1 MNIDKDR
8 IAEIIY
14 HHLQGLTL
22 SEEQQTLLAA
32 WLENAVN
39 REIFERTLE
48 EGEWREY
55 GRIMLD
61 KEWTER
67 ALATFEATAFDHPAA
82 FDHPPVKEWHPRMSP
97 MSRIAGRW
105 LRYAAVLI
113 LIAGPGLYLY
123 RYTHNRKTA
132 PASVQAVVSNDVAP
146 GTNKAILVLGDGTQI
161 SLDSAGNGA
170 LASQGRTKIMKT
182 GGGQLVYV
190 PDAAGSAAVL
200 MNTMHVPKGGQ
211 YQLTLPDGTKVWLN
225 AASSITYPTAFS
237 GRERSVTISGE
248 AYFEVAKKVNS
259 PFHVKVGDRE
269 EVQVLGTSF
278 NVNAYEEETDIRT
291 TLLDGKIRIEQQ
303 QRSVVLAPG
312 QQARV
317 RTGLPA
323 TASDPAITVIGH
335 ADIDKVMA
343 WKNGYFNF
351 EDMPFGEAMRQLA
364 RWYDIDVVYE
374 NGIPDIPL
382 GGETSRNLKLSDL
395 LKGLA
400 GAGVKYR
407 LEQGRRLI
415 ILR

>member
-14 HHLQGLTL
+14 HHLQGLVLTD
-22 SEEQQTLLAA
+22 EQQTLLAA

-39 REIFERTLE
+39 KEIFDRARDE
-48 EGEWREY
+48 EEWREY
-55 GRIMLD
+55 IRIMLD
-61 KEWTER
+61 KESTER
-67 ALATFEATAFDHPAA
+67 AMVTFEATAFDHS
-82 FDHPPVKEWHPRMSP
+82 PVKELQPRIF
-97 MSRIAGRW
+97 RLW
-105 LRYAAVLI
+105 LRYAAILL

-146 GTNKAILVLGDGTQI
+146 GTNKAVLVLGDGTQI

-182 GGGQLVYV
+182 AGGQIVYV
-190 PDAAGSAAVL
+190 PDAAGSVAVL
-200 MNTMHVPKGGQ
+200 MNTMYVPKGGQ
-211 YQLTLPDGTKVWLN
+211 YQLTLPDGTRVWLN

-237 GRERSVTISGE
+237 GSGRSVTISGE
-248 AYFEVAKKVNS
+248 AYFEVTKKANS
-259 PFHVKVGDRE
+259 PFHVRIGDRADI
-269 EVQVLGTSF
+269 QVLGTSF
-278 NVNAYEEETDIRT
+278 NVNAYEDESDIRA
-291 TLLDGKIRIEQQ
+291 TLLDGKIKVEQQ
-303 QRSVVLAPG
+303 QRSMVLAPG
-312 QQARV
+312 QQARLH
-317 RTGLPA
+317 TGLLT
-323 TASDPAITVIGH
+323 TASVPAIRVIDH

-351 EDMPFGEAMRQLA
+351 EDMRFGEAMRQLA

>member
-1 MNIDKDR
+1 
-8 IAEIIY
+8 
-14 HHLQGLTL
+14 
-22 SEEQQTLLAA
+22 
-32 WLENAVN
+32 
-39 REIFERTLE
+39 
-48 EGEWREY
+48 
-55 GRIMLD
+55 
-61 KEWTER
+61 
-67 ALATFEATAFDHPAA
+67 
-82 FDHPPVKEWHPRMSP
+82 
-97 MSRIAGRW
+97 
-105 LRYAAVLI
+105 
-113 LIAGPGLYLY
+113 
-123 RYTHNRKTA
+123 
-132 PASVQAVVSNDVAP
+132 
-146 GTNKAILVLGDGTQI
+146 
-161 SLDSAGNGA
+161 
-170 LASQGRTKIMKT
+170 
-182 GGGQLVYV
+182 
-190 PDAAGSAAVL
+190 

-211 YQLTLPDGTKVWLN
+211 YQLTLPDGTRVWLN
-225 AASSITYPTAFS
+225 SASSITYPTAFS
-237 GRERSVTISGE
+237 GSERSVTISGE

-259 PFHVKVGDRE
+259 PFHVRIGDRAE
-269 EVQVLGTSF
+269 IQVLGTSF
-278 NVNAYEEETDIRT
+278 NVNAYEDETDIRT

-312 QQARV
+312 QQARLH
-317 RTGLPA
+317 TGLPA
-323 TASDPAITVIGH
+323 TASDPAIRVIGH

>member
-1 MNIDKDR
+1 MNTDKDR
-8 IAEIIY
+8 IADIIH
-14 HHLQGLTL
+14 HHLQGNAL
-22 SEEQQTLLAA
+22 SDEQQALLTA
-32 WLENAVN
+32 WLENDVN
-39 REIFERTLE
+39 REIFERILDE
-48 EGEWREY
+48 EEWREY
-55 GRIMLD
+55 GRIRLD

-67 ALATFEATAFDHPAA
+67 ALAAFQARAFDHPL
-82 FDHPPVKEWHPRMSP
+82 VKELHPRMSP
-97 MSRIAGRW
+97 MSRISGRW

-146 GTNKAILVLGDGTQI
+146 GTNKAILILSDGTQI

-182 GGGQLVYV
+182 SGGRIVYV
-190 PDAAGSAAVL
+190 PDAAGSTAVL

-237 GRERSVTISGE
+237 GSERSVTISGE

-259 PFHVKVGDRE
+259 PFHVRVGDRE

-278 NVNAYEEETDIRT
+278 NVNAYEDETDIRT

-303 QRSVVLAPG
+303 QNSVVLAPG
-312 QQARV
+312 QQARL

-323 TASDPAITVIGH
+323 TASGLAITVIGH

-351 EDMPFGEAMRQLA
+351 EDMQFGEAMRQLA

-400 GAGVKYR
+400 GVGVKYR
-407 LEQGRRLI
+407 LEPGRRLI

>member
-1 MNIDKDR
+1 MSIDKDR
-8 IAEIIY
+8 IADIIY
-14 HHLQGLTL
+14 QHLQGLTL
-22 SEEQQTLLAA
+22 SDEQQALLAA
-32 WLENAVN
+32 WLENIVN
-39 REIFERTLE
+39 KEIFDRTLD

-55 GRIMLD
+55 ARIMLD
-61 KEWTER
+61 KELTQR
-67 ALATFEATAFDHPAA
+67 ALATFAATAFDNPL
-82 FDHPPVKEWHPRMSP
+82 VKELHPRMSP
-97 MSRIAGRW
+97 MSRISRNW
-105 LRYAAVLI
+105 LRYAAILL

-146 GTNKAILVLGDGTQI
+146 GTNRAVLVLGDGTQI

-182 GGGQLVYV
+182 GGGQIVYE
-190 PDAAGSAAVL
+190 PNAAGSKAGAAVL

-225 AASSITYPTAFS
+225 SASSITYPTAFS
-237 GRERSVTISGE
+237 GSERSATISGE

-259 PFHVKVGDRE
+259 PFHVRIGAQAE
-269 EVQVLGTSF
+269 IQVLGTSF
-278 NVNAYEEETDIRT
+278 NVNAYEDETDIRT

-312 QQARV
+312 QQARL

-323 TASDPAITVIGH
+323 TASDRRINVIGH

-351 EDMPFGEAMRQLA
+351 EDMQFGEAMRQLA
-364 RWYDIDVVYE
+364 RWYDIEVVYE
-374 NGIPDIPL
+374 NGIPNIPL

>member
-1 MNIDKDR
+1 MNTDKDR

-39 REIFERTLE
+39 KEIFDRTMD

-61 KEWTER
+61 KELTER
-67 ALATFEATAFDHPAA
+67 ALATFEATAFDHPL
-82 FDHPPVKEWHPRMSP
+82 VKELHPRMSP

-105 LRYAAVLI
+105 LRYAAVFI

-123 RYTHNRKTA
+123 QYTHNRKTA

-182 GGGQLVYV
+182 GGGQIVYE

-237 GRERSVTISGE
+237 GSGRSVTISGE

-259 PFHVKVGDRE
+259 PFHVRVGDRE

-278 NVNAYEEETDIRT
+278 NVNAYEDETDIRT

-303 QRSVVLAPG
+303 QRSVVLDPG
-312 QQARV
+312 QQARLS
-317 RTGLPA
+317 TGPPA
-323 TASDPAITVIGH
+323 TASGPAITVISH

-351 EDMPFGEAMRQLA
+351 EDMRFGEAMRQLA
-364 RWYDIDVVYE
+364 RWYDIDVIYE

>member
-1 MNIDKDR
+1 MSIDKDR
-8 IAEIIY
+8 IADIIY
-14 HHLQGLTL
+14 QHLQGVAL
-22 SEEQQTLLAA
+22 SDEQQSLLAA

-39 REIFERTLE
+39 KEIFERTQE
-48 EGEWREY
+48 EEEWREY
-55 GRIMLD
+55 LRIRLD
-61 KEWTER
+61 KESTER
-67 ALATFEATAFDHPAA
+67 ALATFEATAFDHPL
-82 FDHPPVKEWHPRMSP
+82 VKELHPRMSP
-97 MSRIAGRW
+97 MSRMFRISGRW

-113 LIAGPGLYLY
+113 LIAGPVYLY
-123 RYTHNRKTA
+123 RHTHNWKTA

-170 LASQGRTKIMKT
+170 LTSQGRTKIMKT
-182 GGGQLVYV
+182 GGGQIVYV

-200 MNTMHVPKGGQ
+200 MNTMHVPRGGQ
-211 YQLTLPDGTKVWLN
+211 YQLTLPDGTRVWLN
-225 AASSITYPTAFS
+225 SASSITYPTAFNGS
-237 GRERSVTISGE
+237 ERSVTISGE

-259 PFHVKVGDRE
+259 PFHVRIGDQAE
-269 EVQVLGTSF
+269 ILVLGTSF
-278 NVNAYEEETDIRT
+278 NVNAYEDETDIRA
-291 TLLDGKIRIEQQ
+291 TLLDGKIKVEQQ
-303 QRSVVLAPG
+303 QRSMVLTPG
-312 QQARV
+312 QQARLNI
-317 RTGLPA
+317 GLPA
-323 TASDPAITVIGH
+323 TASNPAIRVIDH

-351 EDMPFGEAMRQLA
+351 EDMRFGEAMRQLA

-374 NGIPDIPL
+374 KGIPDIPL

>member
-1 MNIDKDR
+1 
-8 IAEIIY
+8 
-14 HHLQGLTL
+14 
-22 SEEQQTLLAA
+22 
-32 WLENAVN
+32 
-39 REIFERTLE
+39 
-48 EGEWREY
+48 
-55 GRIMLD
+55 
-61 KEWTER
+61 
-67 ALATFEATAFDHPAA
+67 
-82 FDHPPVKEWHPRMSP
+82 
-97 MSRIAGRW
+97 
-105 LRYAAVLI
+105 
-113 LIAGPGLYLY
+113 
-123 RYTHNRKTA
+123 
-132 PASVQAVVSNDVAP
+132 
-146 GTNKAILVLGDGTQI
+146 
-161 SLDSAGNGA
+161 
-170 LASQGRTKIMKT
+170 
-182 GGGQLVYV
+182 
-190 PDAAGSAAVL
+190 

-237 GRERSVTISGE
+237 GSQRSVTISGE

-278 NVNAYEEETDIRT
+278 NVNAYEDESDIRT

-312 QQARV
+312 QQARL
-317 RTGLPA
+317 RAGLPA
-323 TASDPAITVIGH
+323 TASGPAIKVIGH

-351 EDMPFGEAMRQLA
+351 EDMQFGEAMRQLA

-400 GAGVKYR
+400 GAGVKYK

>member
-39 REIFERTLE
+39 KEIFDRTLE

-61 KEWTER
+61 KELTKR
-67 ALATFEATAFDHPAA
+67 ALATFETTAFDHPL
-82 FDHPPVKEWHPRMSP
+82 VKELHPRMSP
-97 MSRIAGRW
+97 MSRISGRW
-105 LRYAAVLI
+105 LRYAAVFI

-123 RYTHNRKTA
+123 QYTHNRKTA

-161 SLDSAGNGA
+161 SLDSVGNGA

-225 AASSITYPTAFS
+225 SASSITYPTAFS

-259 PFHVKVGDRE
+259 PFHVRVGDRE

-278 NVNAYEEETDIRT
+278 NVNAYEDETDIRT

-312 QQARV
+312 QQARLH
-317 RTGLPA
+317 TGLPA
-323 TASDPAITVIGH
+323 TASDPAITVISH

-351 EDMPFGEAMRQLA
+351 EDMQFGEAMRQLA

-374 NGIPDIPL
+374 NGTPDIPL